1 MNKGFS
7 LLEIVIYVSLLSV
20 LGYML
25 FQITIQTQVIFMQS
39 SRTFERV
46 LLRRYISLVVLS
58 EVKTTHILHI
68 SGGEELQVDNNL
80 LVDIHSFQRMEKYI
94 GDITQV
100 IFTVDLLT
108 RSILVTYKVQIGTHT
123 YDEQVRIYL
132 I

>member
-68 SGGEELQVDNNL
+68 SGGEELLEDNNL